1 MGKVGTGFGLNFEE
15 TFLTAKLYYTGPQQV
30 TYKATIPHD
39 GIVLI
44 AASTA
49 ASAGDG
55 ATGVWVVRN
64 GRTVA
69 WNKSVAPAAAA
80 SESGGGS
87 SVSANLVVKKNDDIA
102 ITIRNTLTES
112 DAFLTVLS
120 TAGKLEFTKS

>member
-15 TFLTAKLYYTGPQQV
+15 TFLTTELSYAGSQQV

-49 ASAGDG
+49 STSGRGDVG
-55 ATGVWVVRN
+55 AWVIRN
-64 GRTVA
+64 GTTVA
-69 WNKSVAPAAAA
+69 WNKSEN
-80 SESGGGS
+80 SIGTC
-87 SVSANLVVKKNDDIA
+87 VSANFSVKSNDDIS
-102 ITIRNTLTES
+102 ITIRNVSTQS
-112 DAFLTVLS
+112 DVYLTVLS